1 MSGHSKWSTIKR
13 QKAVKDAKRSKAWAR
28 ITRDIMVAA
37 RDGGDPGMNPRLA
50 LAVEKAKGENMPKDN
65 IERAVKRGTGEIAGA
80 EYVEVNYEG
89 YGPDGVAFFV
99 EALTDN
105 TNRTVADLR
114 AMFGKSGGSLGQNGS
129 VAYLFDRK
137 SIFIVSTSACSEVD
151 LFDLVADAGAD
162 DLSLEEDHFV
172 ITAPV
177 DEFGTIQTALEN
189 AGIHCDDASLE
200 RIPVTTTTLAPDR
213 ARRIVDLIE
222 KMEDLADVQSV
233 FTTLEFD
240 EAVIASLS

>member
-1 MSGHSKWSTIKR
+1 
-13 QKAVKDAKRSKAWAR
+13 
-28 ITRDIMVAA
+28 
-37 RDGGDPGMNPRLA
+37 MNPRLA

-65 IERAVKRGTGEIAGA
+65 IDRAIKRGTGEIAGA

-114 AMFGKSGGSLGQNGS
+114 AMFSKSGGSLGQNGS
-129 VAYLFDRK
+129 VAFLFDRK
-137 SIFIVSTSACSEVD
+137 SIFVVADGACSESV

-162 DLSLEEDHFV
+162 DLAQEDGHFV
-172 ITAPV
+172 VTAPV
-177 DEFGTIQTALEN
+177 EVFGDIQTALDN
-189 AGIHCDDASLE
+189 AGIECEEASLQ
-200 RIPVTTTTLAPDR
+200 RIPVTTQTLPPGKAS
-213 ARRIVDLIE
+213 RIIDLIDR
-222 KMEDLADVQSV
+222 MEDLADVQSV

-240 EAVIASLS
+240 EAVIQSLS